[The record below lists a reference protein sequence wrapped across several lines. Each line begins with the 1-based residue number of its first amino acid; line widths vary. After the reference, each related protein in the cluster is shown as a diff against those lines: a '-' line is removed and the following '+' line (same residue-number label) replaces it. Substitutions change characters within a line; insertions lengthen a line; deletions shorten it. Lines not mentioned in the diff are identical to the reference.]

1 MEMPGASDDKKT
13 CIQTLL
19 LSNNLNIEMI
29 SFTPEPKSLFP
40 GCDKARQALADFLQP
55 GNPLNN
61 PNFNPPN
68 DRDRNR
74 LMRNKLD
81 EDVWRAC
88 PAYSIVVK
96 Q

>member
-1 MEMPGASDDKKT
+1 M
-13 CIQTLL
+13 
-19 LSNNLNIEMI
+19 LS
-29 SFTPEPKSLFP
+29 FAPESKSLFP
-40 GCDKARQALADFLQP
+40 GCDKARQALADFLQV

-68 DRDRNR
+68 EPDRNR

-81 EDVWRAC
+81 ADVWSAC
-88 PAYSIVVK
+88 PAYSVVVR